1 MGWKDTQMKHVRS
14 LAFVALGLVLGQ
26 VPTVHAQFDKTIKG
40 TLILLAVDRYGKDIN
55 KFVNDVTRTQ
65 DIGDEAV
72 TRVVPILTVGNGT
85 YAGAAQVNG
94 PRRLVDTVKAVAQME
109 GEKRIIQPTVR
120 VRGLI
125 PVSDRAV
132 KSLESLKRVPGVG
145 VTATLEVKL

>member
-1 MGWKDTQMKHVRS
+1 MKKHS
-14 LAFVALGLVLGQ
+14 LFPPLALVLVGTLLGQ
-26 VPTVHAQFDKTIKG
+26 APPVRAQFDKVLKA
-40 TLILLAVDRYGKDIN
+40 TLILFAVDRYGKDIN
-55 KFVNDVTRTQ
+55 KFVNDVTRTK

-72 TRVVPILTVGNGT
+72 TKVVPILTVGNGT

-94 PRRLVDTVKAVAQME
+94 PRRLVDTVRAVAQIE

-132 KSLESLKRVPGVG
+132 KSLETLKRVPGVG

>member
-1 MGWKDTQMKHVRS
+1 MNRS
-14 LAFVALGLVLGQ
+14 RALVFIALGIVLGQ
-26 VPTVHAQFDKTIKG
+26 LPPVHAQFNKTLKA

-72 TRVVPILTVGNGT
+72 TKVVPILTVGNGT

-94 PRRLVDTVKAVAQME
+94 PRRLVDTVRAVAQIE

-125 PVSDRAV
+125 PISDRAV
-132 KSLESLKRVPGVG
+132 KSLETLKRVPGVG

>member
-1 MGWKDTQMKHVRS
+1 MKSSRA
-14 LAFVALGLVLGQ
+14 LAFVALGIVLGQ
-26 VPTVHAQFDKTIKG
+26 APPVRAQLDKTIKAAA
-40 TLILLAVDRYGKDIN
+40 ILFAVDRFGPDIN
-55 KFVNDVTRTQ
+55 KFVNEVTRTK

-72 TRVVPILTVGNGT
+72 TKVVPILTVGNGT
-85 YAGAAQVNG
+85 YAGAAQING
-94 PRRLVDTVKAVAQME
+94 PRRLVDTVRAVAQME

-132 KSLESLKRVPGVG
+132 RSLETLKRVPGVG

>member
-1 MGWKDTQMKHVRS
+1 MNRS
-14 LAFVALGLVLGQ
+14 RALAFIALGIILGQ
-26 VPTVHAQFDKTIKG
+26 LPPVHAQFNKTLKAA
-40 TLILLAVDRYGKDIN
+40 LILLAVDRYGKDIN

-72 TRVVPILTVGNGT
+72 TKVVPILTVGSGT

-94 PRRLVDTVKAVAQME
+94 PRRLVDTVRAVAQME

>member
-1 MGWKDTQMKHVRS
+1 MKRPS
-14 LAFVALGLVLGQ
+14 ALALIALGLVLGQ
-26 VPTVHAQFDKTIKG
+26 LPVVRAQVDKTIKA
-40 TLILLAVDRYGKDIN
+40 TLILVAIDRYGKDIN

-72 TRVVPILTVGNGT
+72 TRVVPILTVGKGT

-94 PRRLVDTVKAVAQME
+94 PRRLVDTVKAVAQIE
-109 GEKRIIQPTVR
+109 GEKRILQPTVR

-125 PVSDRAV
+125 PVSDKTV

>member
-1 MGWKDTQMKHVRS
+1 MKFTRS
-14 LAFVALGLVLGQ
+14 LTLVALGVLLGQ
-26 VPTVHAQFDKTIKG
+26 TPAVRAQIDKTLKG
-40 TLILLAVDRYGKDIN
+40 TLILFAVDRYGKDIN
-55 KFVNDVTRTQ
+55 KFVNEVTRTQ

-94 PRRLVDTVKAVAQME
+94 PRRLVDAVRAVAQME

-132 KSLESLKRVPGVG
+132 KSLETLKRVPGVG

>member
-1 MGWKDTQMKHVRS
+1 MRKPQ
-14 LAFVALGLVLGQ
+14 AALLILLGVLLGQ
-26 VPTVHAQFDKTIKG
+26 VPAVHAQLDKTIKG

>member
-1 MGWKDTQMKHVRS
+1 MKSARTLKHTRTA
-14 LAFVALGLVLGQ
+14 LLILLGLFVGQ
-26 VPTVHAQFDKTIKG
+26 IPAVHAQLGKG
-40 TLILLAVDRYGKDIN
+40 IQATLILLAVDRYGKDIN
-55 KFVNDVTRTQ
+55 KFVNEVTRTQ

-85 YAGAAQVNG
+85 YAGAAQING
-94 PRRLVDTVKAVAQME
+94 PRRLVDTVRAVAQME
-109 GEKRIIQPTVR
+109 GQKRIIQPTVR

-132 KSLESLKRVPGVG
+132 KSLETLKRVPGVG